1 MPGINA
7 KLTKIPLTFG
17 LVLLAAV
24 GLVRVA
30 TLGETNDPAL
40 REAVR
45 AELLND
51 LGARTSKEL
60 ASFDASKGDGVA
72 LAKRADPAGIDVH
85 STKVSKPLISFS
97 SSENAVVLVE
107 YSLPDGPRRSE
118 YWLFEHS
125 AAAGWRYRRETSSLS
140 YYLNFL

>member
-1 MPGINA
+1 MSELNA
-7 KLTKIPLTFG
+7 KLTKIPLTIG
-17 LVLLAAV
+17 VVLLATV

-30 TLGETNDPAL
+30 TLGETNDPVL

-45 AELLND
+45 AELRND

-60 ASFDASKGDGVA
+60 ASFDAPKGDGVA
-72 LAKRADPAGIDVH
+72 LAKRADPAGVEIH
-85 STKVSKPLISFS
+85 SAKVSKPLLSFS

-125 AAAGWRYRRETSSLS
+125 VAAGWRYRRETSSLS